1 MSDSTSPIRPPRLAV
16 LLSGGGRTLANLI
29 AKIDEGALSAQLVA
43 VVSSNP
49 AAGGLAI
56 AEQAGISAIVLRRA
70 DFPDDAAYSEAIYA
84 AIQPF
89 QPDLIICAGFLKRL
103 VVPAEWEGR
112 ILNIHPCL
120 LPESNAAGLGFY
132 GDRVHQAVI
141 ASGATVSGATVH
153 IVDNE
158 YDHGPV
164 VLRQTVPVLP
174 GDSAETLAARVFAAE
189 CELYPR
195 AIIAHWHTVASGAQG
210 SSAGNNG

>member
-1 MSDSTSPIRPPRLAV
+1 MSDSASSIGPPCLAV

-29 AKIDEGALSAQLVA
+29 ARIESGDLAAEIIA

-56 AEQAGISAIVLRRA
+56 AERAGLPALALRRSGY
-70 DFPDDAAYSEAIYA
+70 FDDAAYSQAIFR
-84 AIQPF
+84 AIAEQA
-89 QPDLIICAGFLKRL
+89 PDLIVCAGFLKRL

-120 LPESNAAGLGFY
+120 IPESNAAGLGFY

-141 ASGATVSGATVH
+141 ASGANTSGATVH
-153 IVDNE
+153 VVDNE

-164 VLRQTVPVLP
+164 VMRQTVPVLP
-174 GDSAETLAARVFAAE
+174 GDTAADLAARVFEAE

-195 AIIAHWHTVASGAQG
+195 AIIAHWHTVASGIGG
-210 SSAGNNG
+210 SPAGDNG